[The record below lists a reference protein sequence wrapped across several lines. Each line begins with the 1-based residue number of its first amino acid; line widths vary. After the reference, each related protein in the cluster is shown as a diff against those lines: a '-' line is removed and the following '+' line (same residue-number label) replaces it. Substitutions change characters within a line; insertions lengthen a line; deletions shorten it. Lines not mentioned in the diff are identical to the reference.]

1 MIRLEMLSWIPV
13 GIFSPSLILEKISY
27 AGTAS
32 PSFQKPL
39 DYADPHSL
47 KGGFPIQ
54 VDSIRFLF
62 LLHGEA
68 CIR

>member
-13 GIFSPSLILEKISY
+13 GIFSPPLILE
-27 AGTAS
+27 T
-32 PSFQKPL
+32 SFQKPL
-39 DYADPHSL
+39 EYAHPHFL

-68 CIR
+68 CIG